1 MISELELLRQCIS
14 ELEAKNVKL
23 EAEKAELLK
32 QVIKKDI
39 KRDAENTELKSR
51 VGKLEVR
58 LAILEQDITEVTEQ
72 PQNGKKVKAEVQLSI
87 DNLVLAVDVS
97 DSMVDQQNNANIQ
110 LLEEILK
117 VSDKE
122 INELISEESVNLP
135 VSVINQLK
143 QYRSNGKAN
152 NAIPEVIVLANPSI
166 YEENRKTDEF
176 LNVIYKKKIGD
187 EIRERKREKKLQD
200 DSLPK
205 IAVHKVNPNSET
217 VITSLDPVKQKVE
230 QDLRHELSAY
240 MESKRFALQSGD
252 KTFDIQISKVSLE
265 MILTG
270 SSKITTQN
278 IVDLFRI
285 AIKVRQKEILCWYC
299 FYKAYEDRVRDI
311 KSVNNINDQ
320 SARILVYNEIK
331 ALLSDITDVNLRQ
344 KKFRA
349 KRNLLAIYRNR
360 NR

>member
-1 MISELELLRQCIS
+1 M
-14 ELEAKNVKL
+14 
-23 EAEKAELLK
+23 
-32 QVIKKDI
+32 KKDA
-39 KRDAENTELKSR
+39 KRDVENTELKSR
-51 VGKLEVR
+51 VRELEAR

-176 LNVIYKKKIGD
+176 LNVIYKKKVGD
-187 EIRERKREKKLQD
+187 EIRKRK
-200 DSLPK
+200 
-205 IAVHKVNPNSET
+205 
-217 VITSLDPVKQKVE
+217 
-230 QDLRHELSAY
+230 
-240 MESKRFALQSGD
+240 
-252 KTFDIQISKVSLE
+252 
-265 MILTG
+265 
-270 SSKITTQN
+270 
-278 IVDLFRI
+278 
-285 AIKVRQKEILCWYC
+285 
-299 FYKAYEDRVRDI
+299 
-311 KSVNNINDQ
+311 
-320 SARILVYNEIK
+320 
-331 ALLSDITDVNLRQ
+331 
-344 KKFRA
+344 
-349 KRNLLAIYRNR
+349 
-360 NR
+360 